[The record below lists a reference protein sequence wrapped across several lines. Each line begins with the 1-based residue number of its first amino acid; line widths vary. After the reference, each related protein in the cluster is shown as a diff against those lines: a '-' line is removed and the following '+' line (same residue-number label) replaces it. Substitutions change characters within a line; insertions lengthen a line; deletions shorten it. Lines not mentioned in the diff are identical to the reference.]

1 VNDTAARRA
10 QTHPMFFATPSTK
23 EHTMKRIATTALA
36 ALIVTLA
43 LASVASAHRS
53 ARTHADARLA
63 AHAAKAPQKAA
74 QRFLLRVGHHNVA
87 Y

>member
-1 VNDTAARRA
+1 
-10 QTHPMFFATPSTK
+10 MFFATPSTK

-53 ARTHADARLA
+53 ARTHAAARPT
-63 AHAAKAPQKAA
+63 AHAAKSPQKAA
-74 QRFLLRVGHHNVA
+74 NVRVSRVGHTHA
-87 Y
+87 AL